1 MSIIRVRCGNS
12 ACGVTHACLYDFLI
26 PYKLHTVEAIS
37 PYIRHYLKVLSSY
50 LDTAWQW
57 ELELMPDPG
66 QVFRWLS
73 TLLRHISLLVQQVQL
88 AAVDSS
94 IDLVRQAPEQ
104 VKCPNDFK
112 AHSKEKMSRLNLA
125 ALLLALVCK
134 LGVND
139 PVVFIHHFFL
149 HASEISIACL
159 SGRRNIRICRGI
171 SRSHSLQCLIF

>member
-50 LDTAWQW
+50 LDTAWRW
-57 ELELMPDPG
+57 ELELMPDPAL
-66 QVFRWLS
+66 VFRWLS

-104 VKCPNDFK
+104 VKCLNDFK
-112 AHSKEKMSRLNLA
+112 AHSVDKTNRLNLGA
-125 ALLLALVCK
+125 VLLALVYR

-139 PVVFIHHFFL
+139 PVVFVHHFFL
-149 HASEISIACL
+149 HTSEISIVCL